1 MRNARIAGVGHY
13 VPPRVVTNDDLKA
26 YMDTTDE
33 WIRER
38 TGIEERHYSEGDVGA
53 ADMGA
58 LAAREALERAQ
69 LAPEDIDAVIFAT
82 LSPDVDMPASAC
94 LLQQQLGI
102 GGALAFDV
110 RNQCSGFLYSLA
122 IGSTFIKTG
131 RCERVLIVGAEVHS
145 TGIDLTTR
153 GRDVAV
159 IFGDGAG
166 AVVLQPEPDPT
177 RGILTTHLHAE
188 GKYAEKLWLEC
199 PASRER
205 PRLTEDMVAGED
217 ARIFPK
223 MSGRYVFK
231 HAVNRFTEVIHEA
244 LAATGYA
251 PKDISLFIPHQANL
265 RISQMVALGL
275 EFTEE
280 RMFNNIQR
288 YGNTT
293 AASIPLALYEAL
305 EADRLHEGDLLCLAA
320 FGAGFTWA
328 SALIRW

>member
-1 MRNARIAGVGHY
+1 MRNARISGIGHY
-13 VPPRVVTNDDLKA
+13 VPPKVVKNDDLKA
-26 YMDTTDE
+26 FMDTTDE

-38 TGIEERHYSEGDVGA
+38 TGIEERRYSEGNVGA

-58 LAAREALERAQ
+58 LASREALERARVDP
-69 LAPEDIDAVIFAT
+69 ADVDAVIFAT

-94 LLQQQLGI
+94 LLQNNLGI
-102 GGALAFDV
+102 GGAVAFDV

-122 IGSTFIKTG
+122 IANAFIKTE
-131 RCERVLIVGAEVHS
+131 RCERVLVVGGEVHS

-166 AVVLQPEPDPT
+166 AVLLEPEPDPQ

-199 PASRER
+199 AASRER
-205 PRLTEDMVAGED
+205 PRLTEEMVDGGD
-217 ARIFPK
+217 ARVFPK

-244 LAATGYA
+244 LTATGYQ

-293 AASIPLALYEAL
+293 AASIPLALYEAI
-305 EADRLHEGDLLCLAA
+305 EADCLHQGDLLCLAA

>member
-1 MRNARIAGVGHY
+1 MPNARIAGVGHY

-33 WIRER
+33 WVRER
-38 TGIEERHYSEGDVGA
+38 TGIEERHYSEDKVGA

-58 LAAREALERAQ
+58 LAAREALARAQ
-69 LAPEDIDAVIFAT
+69 VAPEEIDAVIFAT

-94 LLQQQLGI
+94 LLQNQLGI

-122 IGSTFIKTG
+122 IGNTFIRTG

-145 TGIDLTTR
+145 TGIDLSTR

-166 AVVLQPEPDPT
+166 AVVLQPEPDPA
-177 RGILTTHLHAE
+177 RGILTMHLHAE

-205 PRLTEDMVAGED
+205 PRLTEDMVSGED

-231 HAVNRFTEVIHEA
+231 HAVTRFTEVIHEA
-244 LAATGYA
+244 LDATGYA

-275 EFTEE
+275 ELTEE

-305 EADRLHEGDLLCLAA
+305 EADRLHAGDLLCLAA